1 VTLRLILVSLALIG
15 VILAPSH
22 SASAEAAESS
32 GCKKVMITYPD
43 GSQKPAFAPP
53 RPQGTL
59 TRLSNR
65 RFRFTWRF
73 ETLPAKCRPS
83 VIALGLKFAP
93 PLTIIPFKR
102 PVKAKSGTYT
112 TFSIPAT
119 LASKVIYGQLWAE
132 GRTGL
137 LSDNR
142 RVPLR

>member
-1 VTLRLILVSLALIG
+1 VTIY
-15 VILAPSH
+15 H
-22 SASAEAAESS
+22 Q
-32 GCKKVMITYPD
+32 D
-43 GSQKPAFAPP
+43 GSETAAFAPP
-53 RPQGTL
+53 TPYGTV

-73 ETLPAKCRPS
+73 TTLPAKCRPR

-112 TFSIPAT
+112 TISLPES
-119 LASKVIYGQLWAE
+119 LASKVIQGWLWSE

-137 LSDNR
+137 LSDQR
-142 RVPLR
+142 RVPVRQS

>member
-1 VTLRLILVSLALIG
+1 MLGSLALIG

-32 GCKKVMITYPD
+32 GCKTVMVTYPD
-43 GSQKPAFAPP
+43 GSQKRVFAPP
-53 RPQGTL
+53 RPEGAL

-73 ETLPAKCRPS
+73 ASLPAKCRPS
-83 VIALGLKFAP
+83 VIALGLKLAP
-93 PLTIIPFKR
+93 PGTIIPFKR

-112 TFSIPAT
+112 TFPIPAT

-132 GRTGL
+132 GPSGL
-137 LSDNR
+137 LSDSR